1 MKVCKSFTG
10 ICLWILMAISV
21 ASCGSTESDHEVRD
35 QKSPESFVKSDIND
49 LWKEAYI
56 KYREYPSDLG
66 SAERVREIAQMRPT
80 NDDAQMALAVVERN
94 LGNWEEAEAAFNR
107 IVERNPL
114 YAGALWNLGRLAIRR
129 GETGL
134 AADYFA
140 KSIKASPHAWHPVY
154 AMAQLRQRQGDLAAA
169 KELFAQAKMLGAGKT
184 DRFGGMDAMK
194 PGPEMAKEL
203 LEWD

>member
-1 MKVCKSFTG
+1 MKVYKSFSG
-10 ICLWILMAISV
+10 ICLWIFVSVCV
-21 ASCGSTESDHEVRD
+21 ASCGPAESDHEVPG
-35 QKSPESFVKSDIND
+35 QKSPERFVKSDINN
-49 LWKEAYI
+49 LWKKAYI

-66 SAERVREIAQMRPT
+66 FAERVREIARMIPT
-80 NDDAQMALAVVERN
+80 NDDAQMAMAVVERN
-94 LGNWEEAEAAFNR
+94 LGNWEEAEAVFNR

-129 GETGL
+129 GETCV

-140 KSIKASPHAWHPVY
+140 KSIKASPHAWQPVY
-154 AMAQLRQRQGDLAAA
+154 AMAQLRQQESDPVAA
-169 KELFAQAKMLGAGKT
+169 KAMFAQARLLGAGKT

>member
-10 ICLWILMAISV
+10 ICLWILISVCV
-21 ASCGSTESDHEVRD
+21 ASCGPAESDHDVPD
-35 QKSPESFVKSDIND
+35 QKSPESFVKSDINN

-66 SAERVREIAQMRPT
+66 SAERVREIAQMMPT

-94 LGNWEEAEAAFNR
+94 LGNWEEAEAGFNR

-129 GETGL
+129 GETDL

-140 KSIKASPHAWHPVY
+140 KSIKASPHAWQPVY
-154 AMAQLRQRQGDLAAA
+154 AMAQLRQQEGDPVAA
-169 KELFAQAKMLGAGKT
+169 KAMFAQAKMLGAGKT

-194 PGPEMAKEL
+194 PSPEMAKEL

>member
-1 MKVCKSFTG
+1 MKVCKSFTA

-21 ASCGSTESDHEVRD
+21 ASCGSAESGHDVPD

-49 LWKEAYI
+49 IWKEVYI
-56 KYREYPSDLG
+56 KYRDNPSDLG
-66 SAERVREIAQMRPT
+66 SAERIREIAQMMPT

-114 YAGALWNLGRLAIRR
+114 YGGALWNLGRLAIHR
-129 GETGL
+129 GENGL

-140 KSIKASPHAWHPVY
+140 KSINASPHAWQPVY
-154 AMAQLRQRQGDLAAA
+154 AMAQLRQQEGDTVAA
-169 KELFAQAKMLGAGKT
+169 KAMFAEAKILGAGKT

-194 PGPEMAKEL
+194 PSPEMAKEL

>member
-1 MKVCKSFTG
+1 MKVCKSYTG
-10 ICLWILMAISV
+10 IHLWILTAICV
-21 ASCGSTESDHEVRD
+21 VSCGPAESDRDVTD
-35 QKSPESFVKSDIND
+35 QKSPESFVKSDITEC
-49 LWKEAYI
+49 WKKAYI
-56 KYREYPSDLG
+56 KYREHPSDIK
-66 SAERVREIAQMRPT
+66 SAERIREIARMLPT
-80 NDDAQMALAVVERN
+80 DDDAQMALAVVERN
-94 LGNWEEAEAAFNR
+94 LGNWEEAEAAFAR
-107 IVERNPL
+107 TVERNPFH
-114 YAGALWNLGRLAIRR
+114 ASALWNLGRLAIRR
-129 GETGL
+129 GETGM

-140 KSIKASPHAWHPVY
+140 KSIKASPLAWQPVY

>member
-1 MKVCKSFTG
+1 M
-10 ICLWILMAISV
+10 
-21 ASCGSTESDHEVRD
+21 
-35 QKSPESFVKSDIND
+35 
-49 LWKEAYI
+49 
-56 KYREYPSDLG
+56 
-66 SAERVREIAQMRPT
+66 
-80 NDDAQMALAVVERN
+80 
-94 LGNWEEAEAAFNR
+94 
-107 IVERNPL
+107 
-114 YAGALWNLGRLAIRR
+114 
-129 GETGL
+129 

-140 KSIKASPHAWHPVY
+140 KSIKASPLAWQPVY